1 MKKTIKRMFPLL
13 LVWIILLTSI
23 ISVSA
28 TSDVQFSVSNVTDVL
43 QNSNFNVDVNY
54 NGKEP
59 LKINGIFLRLSFDKS
74 KVTCSPSSEK
84 MFVDGMSDCITN
96 VIDGEMIFMWESVN
110 SVTLRPGKIL
120 QFTFQATQAFSETKI
135 VPIVEMLYVIEKHD
149 IKDIDVGNTLPGI
162 ISAISSA
169 RAKKVEMEI
178 DQIDNPVVLTND
190 CNTKIVKAWNSYCA
204 LTGAEKLLVKNYET
218 LVAAMKKYAELQRN
232 SENDPVSAEVNEF
245 TNKYSYAL
253 ALTKL
258 TATTEKDSNG
268 NYKDIEA
275 LNTAIRAL
283 EGLSVQAQVIL
294 MPNKNTMK
302 SVLYYLQEQ
311 IKEELEEAEAAER
324 ERKQREAAK
333 EAVEDFLNQ
342 PYKWVLDLTVDK
354 VTTDDETG
362 VRTALSGLESAEIN
376 KYAIEML
383 AEKKKLLQDLLKKI
397 LELKINAEPEKA
409 EAIISAEEFKNR
421 FSSVLSLTPDSVTR
435 DDEVDVNI
443 ANYAYE
449 LLSADA
455 KLYLEKEGKLLA
467 SLMDAIASLPSDETE
482 NERHE
487 EQDNDSN
494 SAGNISETVKE
505 VIKRIADNSQYS
517 VKILE
522 RNMSNI
528 VWVLLAAIGILSLN
542 LIVCYGFYNKAKCQI
557 KKYDLRRKSNGIE

>member
-1 MKKTIKRMFPLL
+1 MNEMMKVLYIQVGKRPQVIEIKHTLKEMQR
-13 LVWIILLTSI
+13 LVGGIISAYSPFDDGSVIILNDTGKIDGLE
-23 ISVSA
+23 
-28 TSDVQFSVSNVTDVL
+28 
-43 QNSNFNVDVNY
+43 FNRVVYNE
-54 NGKEP
+54 NGKIEDIIAGDFFICYAP
-59 LKINGIFLRLSFDKS
+59 PDRTDFSSLPDELIQKYSELFKTPKVFIKING
-74 KVTCSPSSEK
+74 
-84 MFVDGMSDCITN
+84 N
-96 VIDGEMIFMWESVN
+96 
-110 SVTLRPGKIL
+110 
-120 QFTFQATQAFSETKI
+120 
-135 VPIVEMLYVIEKHD
+135 VEMLYVIEKHD
-149 IKDIDVGNTLPGI
+149 IKDIDVGNILPGTV
-162 ISAISSA
+162 SAISSA

-528 VWVLLAAIGILSLN
+528 VWVLLVAIGILSLN

-557 KKYDLRRKSNGIE
+557 KKYDLRGKSNGIE